1 MSPAPSSSVT
11 PAPGGTSAPAG
22 PTASSEP
29 VATSESAASS
39 EPAASSERGGAE
51 YECARAWSALT
62 AAHTRVAGR
71 LSDALAQGFGLTI
84 NDFEI
89 LLRVDHAPDEGVRLG
104 ELSSAVP
111 LTQPAL
117 SRAVA
122 RLAARGAVTRS
133 GVPLDRRGVL
143 ITMTPAGRDLLRR
156 AIPVHAGVVREV
168 LLDRLSPEEQDVLAR
183 VLTRVASGA

>member
-1 MSPAPSSSVT
+1 VSR
-11 PAPGGTSAPAG
+11 
-22 PTASSEP
+22 ASFP
-29 VATSESAASS
+29 SESRPSQSVARESALPELVAPESVAPKSVVPGAAM
-39 EPAASSERGGAE
+39 PGGAE

-62 AAHTRVAGR
+62 AAHTRVSGR
-71 LSDALAQGFGLTI
+71 LSDALGRGFGLTI

-89 LLRVDHAPDEGVRLG
+89 LLRVDHAPDEGIRLG
-104 ELSSAVP
+104 ELSSAAP

-122 RLAARGAVTRS
+122 RLAQRGAVARS

-156 AIPVHAGVVREV
+156 AIPVHASVVRDV
-168 LLDRLSPEEQDVLAR
+168 LLDRLSQEEQELLAQVLG
-183 VLTRVASGA
+183 RVAEGG

>member
-1 MSPAPSSSVT
+1 MTAPSSPAPRV
-11 PAPGGTSAPAG
+11 
-22 PTASSEP
+22 
-29 VATSESAASS
+29 
-39 EPAASSERGGAE
+39 AE

-62 AAHTRVAGR
+62 AAHTRVSGR
-71 LSDALAQGFGLTI
+71 LSEALGRSFGLTI

-89 LLRVDHAPDEGVRLG
+89 LLRVDHGPQEGTRLG

-122 RLAARGAVTRS
+122 RLAQRGAVARS

-143 ITMTPAGRDLLRR
+143 VTMTPAGRDLLRQ
-156 AIPVHAGVVREV
+156 AIPVHASVVRDV
-168 LLDRLSPEEQDVLAR
+168 LLDRLSPDEQDLLAR
-183 VLTRVASGA
+183 ALTRVAEGG

>member
-1 MSPAPSSSVT
+1 VTAPSSPAPR
-11 PAPGGTSAPAG
+11 A
-22 PTASSEP
+22 
-29 VATSESAASS
+29 
-39 EPAASSERGGAE
+39 AE

-62 AAHTRVAGR
+62 AAHTRVSAR
-71 LSDALAQGFGLTI
+71 LSEALGRSFGLTI

-89 LLRVDHAPDEGVRLG
+89 LLRVDHGPDEGIRLG

-122 RLAARGAVTRS
+122 RLAQRGAVARS

-143 ITMTPAGRDLLRR
+143 VTMTPVGRDLLRQ
-156 AIPVHAGVVREV
+156 AIPVHASVVRDV
-168 LLDRLSPEEQDVLAR
+168 LLDRLSPDEQDLLAR
-183 VLTRVASGA
+183 ALTRVAEGG

>member
-1 MSPAPSSSVT
+1 MTDVQT
-11 PAPGGTSAPAG
+11 
-22 PTASSEP
+22 
-29 VATSESAASS
+29 
-39 EPAASSERGGAE
+39 AE

-62 AAHTRVAGR
+62 AAHTRVSGR
-71 LSDALAQGFGLTI
+71 LSEALGRSFGLTI

-89 LLRVDHAPDEGVRLG
+89 LLRVDHGPSEGTRLG

-122 RLAARGAVTRS
+122 RLAQRGAVARA

-143 ITMTPAGRDLLRR
+143 IAMTLTGRDLLRQ
-156 AIPVHAGVVREV
+156 AIPVHASVVRDV
-168 LLDRLSPEEQDVLAR
+168 LLDRLSPAEQDVLAR
-183 VLTRVASGA
+183 ALTRVAEGG

>member
-1 MSPAPSSSVT
+1 MSPAPSS
-11 PAPGGTSAPAG
+11 PAP
-22 PTASSEP
+22 SS
-29 VATSESAASS
+29 
-39 EPAASSERGGAE
+39 PAAPVPAE

-62 AAHTRVAGR
+62 AAHTRVSGR
-71 LSDALAQGFGLTI
+71 LSDALARGFGLTI

-89 LLRVDHAPDEGVRLG
+89 LLRVDHGPDEGVRLG

-143 ITMTPAGRDLLRR
+143 ITMTPAGRDLLRQ
-156 AIPVHAGVVREV
+156 AVPVHAGVVREV
-168 LLDRLSPEEQDVLAR
+168 LLDRLSREEQDVLAQ
-183 VLTRVASGA
+183 VLSRVAAGA

>member
-1 MSPAPSSSVT
+1 MSRAPLPSESRSSESVG
-11 PAPGGTSAPAG
+11 PGGAVPDSVVSGPAMPSGAVPG
-22 PTASSEP
+22 PAMPS
-29 VATSESAASS
+29 
-39 EPAASSERGGAE
+39 GAE

-62 AAHTRVAGR
+62 AAHTRVSGR
-71 LSDALAQGFGLTI
+71 LSDALSRGFGLTI

-89 LLRVDHAPDEGVRLG
+89 LLRVDHAPDQGIRLR
-104 ELSSAVP
+104 ELSSAAP

-122 RLAARGAVTRS
+122 RLAQRGAVARS

-156 AIPVHAGVVREV
+156 AIPVHARVVRDV
-168 LLDRLSPEEQDVLAR
+168 LLDRLSPEEQELLAQI
-183 VLTRVASGA
+183 LSRVAEGG

>member
-1 MSPAPSSSVT
+1 VTAPLPPHSPPAP
-11 PAPGGTSAPAG
+11 APRAAG
-22 PTASSEP
+22 
-29 VATSESAASS
+29 
-39 EPAASSERGGAE
+39 

-62 AAHTRVAGR
+62 AAHTRVSAR
-71 LSDALAQGFGLTI
+71 LSAALGRSFGLTI

-89 LLRVDHAPDEGVRLG
+89 LLRVDHGPDDGTRLG

-122 RLAARGAVTRS
+122 RLAQRGAVARS

-143 ITMTPAGRDLLRR
+143 ITMTPAGRDLLRQ
-156 AIPVHAGVVREV
+156 AIPVHASVVRDV
-168 LLDRLSPEEQDVLAR
+168 LLDRLSPDEQDLLAR
-183 VLTRVASGA
+183 ALTRVAEGG

>member
-1 MSPAPSSSVT
+1 VTAPSSPAPR
-11 PAPGGTSAPAG
+11 A
-22 PTASSEP
+22 
-29 VATSESAASS
+29 
-39 EPAASSERGGAE
+39 AE

-62 AAHTRVAGR
+62 AAHTRVSAR
-71 LSDALAQGFGLTI
+71 LSEALGRSFGLTI

-89 LLRVDHAPDEGVRLG
+89 LLRVDHGPDEGIRLG

-122 RLAARGAVTRS
+122 RLAQRGAVARS

-143 ITMTPAGRDLLRR
+143 VTMTPVGRDLLRQ
-156 AIPVHAGVVREV
+156 AIPVHASVVRDV
-168 LLDRLSPEEQDVLAR
+168 LLDRLSPDEQDVLAR
-183 VLTRVASGA
+183 TLTRVAEGG